1 MEILNLLWALRFRR
15 TLFYANIYLWNLKC
29 LSSFFLRW
37 SPIYLMQ
44 YNVKTQI
51 LCRRH
56 CLTYLPACAK
66 PRKHFLK
73 FMASIVCLANARP
86 CSDVSGYL
94 DVVLQRNGSKIN
106 SHIVGVFAFS
116 FISLN
121 CFMYFPCGGFYYIQR
136 I

>member
-1 MEILNLLWALRFRR
+1 
-15 TLFYANIYLWNLKC
+15 
-29 LSSFFLRW
+29 
-37 SPIYLMQ
+37 MQ

-56 CLTYLPACAK
+56 CLTYLPACTK
-66 PRKHFLK
+66 PGKHFLK

-94 DVVLQRNGSKIN
+94 DLVLQRNGSKIN
-106 SHIVGVFAFS
+106 SHIVGVLVFS

-121 CFMYFPCGGFYYIQR
+121 YFVYFPCGGFYYIQR